1 MDLLFVIIF
10 ITYMIRITNLLAE
23 IFDTEKRIKW
33 DAGDIFDDG
42 GDMFSGK
49 FKAPNGKTYTIELEK
64 LYVADLSD
72 EDEAYNFARSVMST
86 EMFDEFVDS
95 GMNFEFSDESGSRS
109 ITGLVGSAAIKVF
122 AIVINAVIKLA
133 NKYNFKYIFFS
144 ANEPSRR
151 SLYSKIVP
159 IIANKVGM
167 YQANNGKFYILSKLP
182 LKNPGIKK
190 K

>member
-1 MDLLFVIIF
+1 
-10 ITYMIRITNLLAE
+10 MIKIKDLLAE
-23 IFDTEKRIKW
+23 VFDTEKRIKW

-64 LYVADLSD
+64 LYMTDLSD
-72 EDEAYNFARSVMST
+72 EAYDFARSVMSP

-95 GMNFEFSDESGSRS
+95 GMNFEFGDESGSRS

-122 AIVINAVIKLA
+122 AIVINAVMKLA

-144 ANEPSRR
+144 AAESSRR
-151 SLYSKIVP
+151 SLYSRIVP
-159 IIANKVGM
+159 IIAKKVGM
-167 YQANNGKFYILSKLP
+167 YQVNNGKFYVLSKLP
-182 LKNPGIKK
+182 LKNPRIKRNK